1 MLEKGGWT
9 QKNLESHHKTILGF
23 KQLLCSHQIHTD
35 PMSFDSNVCLS
46 HSGPLM
52 LSIFAHQSVFFP
64 SLPYLFLKIPHDS
77 STLWLQRETLL
88 FKFGFM
94 KTKHPLMNTCD
105 CERLWQEKIMLKWKK
120 QTKLRFRANTFLWS
134 GFLCLFFYMFF
145 YIQRNQNYVSRCPMH
160 RQDWTNI
167 KRIRRDCNH
176 KMV

>member
-94 KTKHPLMNTCD
+94 KTKHPLMNT
-105 CERLWQEKIMLKWKK
+105 IMLKWKK
-120 QTKLRFRANTFLWS
+120 QSCSLELILFYEVVFCACFSTCFSTYKEIKITFLAVPCIDKT
-134 GFLCLFFYMFF
+134 GQTL
-145 YIQRNQNYVSRCPMH
+145 RE
-160 RQDWTNI
+160 
-167 KRIRRDCNH
+167 
-176 KMV
+176 

>member
-1 MLEKGGWT
+1 MIFSTIFLNVIQSTSIVETRTIYGTDLLWT
-9 QKNLESHHKTILGF
+9 VIQLNVRKRWMNTKKTLNPHHKTILGF

-120 QTKLRFRANTFLWS
+120 
-134 GFLCLFFYMFF
+134 
-145 YIQRNQNYVSRCPMH
+145 
-160 RQDWTNI
+160 TN
-167 KRIRRDCNH
+167 K
-176 KMV
+176 VAV